1 MKFGWRPDR
10 FVILVASG
18 VAVLLAATGSCAA
31 DLLLTPG
38 LYQVEVR
45 IGAPNVQD
53 AAPPQ
58 VLTRCIRP
66 EDLKSG
72 QAFFVLSDNPLKRC
86 QLVDYQATA
95 DAALYR
101 IVCAG
106 QDRGSAV
113 GVFDTRGTSYRG
125 TIRMSPDGKNM
136 TRSETQAGKRI
147 GNCS

>member
-1 MKFGWRPDR
+1 MKFGWRLDP
-10 FVILVASG
+10 VAFLAAPG
-18 VAVLLAATGSCAA
+18 MVAVLAATGSGAA
-31 DLLLTPG
+31 DLLLVPG

-45 IGAPNVQD
+45 VGAPNVQD
-53 AAPPQ
+53 AVAPQ

-66 EDLKSG
+66 DDLKSG

-86 QLVDYQATA
+86 QLVDYQVTA

-106 QDRGSAV
+106 QNRGSAV
-113 GVFDTRGTSYRG
+113 GVFDTKGSSYRG
-125 TIRMSPDGKNM
+125 TIRMSPDGRNM

-147 GNCS
+147 GDCP

>member
-18 VAVLLAATGSCAA
+18 AAVLLAATGSGAA

-53 AAPPQ
+53 AALPQ

-66 EDLKSG
+66 DDLKSG

-106 QDRGSAV
+106 QNRGSAV
-113 GVFDTRGTSYRG
+113 GVFDTKGTSYRG

>member
-1 MKFGWRPDR
+1 MKFGWRPDPVA
-10 FVILVASG
+10 FLAASG
-18 VAVLLAATGSCAA
+18 MVAAFAATAAGTA
-31 DLLLTPG
+31 DLLLAPG

-45 IGAPNVQD
+45 SGAPNVQD

-58 VLTRCIRP
+58 VLTRCIHP
-66 EDLKSG
+66 DDLKSG
-72 QAFFVLSDNPLKRC
+72 QAFFVLSDDPLKRC

-106 QDRGSAV
+106 QNRGSAV
-113 GVFDTRGTSYRG
+113 GVFDTKGTTYRG
-125 TIRMSPDGKNM
+125 TIRISPDGKNM

-147 GNCS
+147 GNCP

>member
-1 MKFGWRPDR
+1 MKSGWRLDPVA
-10 FVILVASG
+10 FLAASGLVA
-18 VAVLLAATGSCAA
+18 ALAATGSGAA
-31 DLLLTPG
+31 DLSLTPG

-45 IGAPNVQD
+45 VGVPNVQD
-53 AAPPQ
+53 AAAPQ

-66 EDLKSG
+66 DDLKSG

-106 QDRGSAV
+106 QNRGSAV
-113 GVFDTRGTSYRG
+113 GVFDTKGTSYRG

-147 GNCS
+147 GNCR

>member
-1 MKFGWRPDR
+1 MKFAWRLDR
-10 FVILVASG
+10 VVILVTSG
-18 VAVLLAATGSCAA
+18 MVVLLAATGIGAA
-31 DLLLTPG
+31 NLLLAPG

-45 IGAPNVQD
+45 IGKPNVQD

-58 VLTRCIRP
+58 VMTHCIRP
-66 EDLKSG
+66 DDLKSG
-72 QAFFVLSDNPLKRC
+72 QAFFILSDNPLKRC

-106 QDRGSAV
+106 QNRGSAV
-113 GVFDTRGTSYRG
+113 GVFDTKGTSYRG